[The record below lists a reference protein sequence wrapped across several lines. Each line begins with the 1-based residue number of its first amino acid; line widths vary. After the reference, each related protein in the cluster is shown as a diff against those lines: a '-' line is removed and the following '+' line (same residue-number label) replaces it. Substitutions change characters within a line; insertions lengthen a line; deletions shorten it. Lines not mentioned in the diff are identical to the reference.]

1 MQITGSFVENR
12 ALWEMYGAPLPF
24 AGTGLFGRYIGLCK
38 KVKDTIED
46 SIEHTFVSG
55 RSCTRM
61 SVVRSGPVWLV
72 GLLTNRAL
80 LRRYRAILRRYRSLL
95 RR

>member
-38 KVKDTIED
+38 KVKD
-46 SIEHTFVSG
+46 SIVSR
-55 RSCTRM
+55 RSWTRM
-61 SVVRSGPVWLV
+61 SMVR
-72 GLLTNRAL
+72 
-80 LRRYRAILRRYRSLL
+80 
-95 RR
+95 